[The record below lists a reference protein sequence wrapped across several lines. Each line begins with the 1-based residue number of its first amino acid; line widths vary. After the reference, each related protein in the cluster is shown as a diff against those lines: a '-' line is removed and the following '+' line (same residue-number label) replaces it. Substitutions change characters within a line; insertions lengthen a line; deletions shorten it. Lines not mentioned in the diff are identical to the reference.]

1 MVNLDPDSAR
11 PAPEVMNAIVR
22 ANQNYAGI
30 YGAVTRVGRLAARA
44 GNHPPRAHGHRFDA
58 RTYLSDTNRVR
69 GAEFERRVQ
78 KLARRKDVTC
88 HFVSDKGKGSHGRLY
103 FGGEFTTLKDRKKE
117 IGRDLLAKMCR
128 DLNIDPHDLLRGKP
142 MSAFAYPAKFTAGS
156 DGRILVEFVDLPRVA
171 TDGKDD
177 PEAMEEAMDALGS
190 DLSIR
195 LSRREEIPAPS
206 APVRGQR
213 LVPVP
218 LWLAP
223 KLALYLAMRERQV
236 NNSELA
242 RRLGV
247 HERAI
252 RRMLDPGH
260 ASKAKKIQAALTAL
274 GKQMTVEVRDA
285 A

>member
-1 MVNLDPDSAR
+1 
-11 PAPEVMNAIVR
+11 
-22 ANQNYAGI
+22 
-30 YGAVTRVGRLAARA
+30 
-44 GNHPPRAHGHRFDA
+44 
-58 RTYLSDTNRVR
+58 
-69 GAEFERRVQ
+69 
-78 KLARRKDVTC
+78 
-88 HFVSDKGKGSHGRLY
+88 
-103 FGGEFTTLKDRKKE
+103 
-117 IGRDLLAKMCR
+117 
-128 DLNIDPHDLLRGKP
+128 
-142 MSAFAYPAKFTAGS
+142 MSALTYPARFTRGG
-156 DGRILVEFVDLPRVA
+156 DGRILVEFVDLPHVA

-177 PEAMEEAMDALGS
+177 RKAMEEAMDALGS

-206 APVRGQR
+206 AAKRRQR

-223 KLALYLAMRERQV
+223 KLALYLAMRDQHV

-247 HERAI
+247 HERVV
-252 RRMLDPGH
+252 RRMLEPEH
-260 ASKAKKIQAALTAL
+260 ATKAEKIQAALVAL